1 MLRSEIGLIG
11 LGVMGQGLAV
21 NMAGHGHR
29 VSVFNPTPELFD
41 EFMRGR
47 AAGYPSIAG
56 AADIPELVDSLECP
70 RRIMLMIKSGPPV
83 DSVLSGFVDCLSPG
97 DIIIDAGNSHFKD
110 TIRRALELK
119 ARGLLYLGI
128 GISGGEEGALHGP
141 SIMAGGSEEAWRSVE
156 NIFSDIAARAGEAVR
171 CSGYLGPDGS
181 GHFVKMVHNG
191 IEYASMQLIAEAYD
205 MMRCFLRMNPEEIS
219 DVFRIWNT
227 RRLQSYLVEI
237 TSNILAHSDGVTG
250 KPMVDMIKDVA
261 QQKGTGMWSVSEAL
275 ELGVPVPTIAA
286 AVEARN
292 VSALKEQRERAS
304 RILAGPGC
312 SSPLRE
318 AAASG
323 KKDEKIEEIENALYA
338 SLICAYAQG
347 FALLYAA
354 SMAYGWN
361 LDSGQIASLWT
372 GGCIIRAGF
381 LNQVGEA
388 FDRDHGLCNLLLDEF
403 FADQVASC
411 QDGWRSTIAAS
422 VNGGLPTPAMA
433 SALSYYDSCR
443 SSMLP
448 ANLIQ
453 AQRDYF
459 GAHTYER
466 LDTNGAFHTHWPTG
480 RERPVG

>member
-1 MLRSEIGLIG
+1 MRSEIGLIG

-21 NMAGHGHR
+21 NMAIHGHR

-47 AAGYPSIAG
+47 AALYPSIEG
-56 AADIPELVDSLECP
+56 AADIRQLVDSLECP

-83 DSVLSGFVDCLSPG
+83 DSVISELVDFLSPG

-110 TIRRALELK
+110 TIRRTRELA

-141 SIMAGGSEEAWRSVE
+141 SIMAGGSEAAWRSVE
-156 NIFSDIAARAGEAVR
+156 NILSDIAAKAGGTVQ

-181 GHFVKMVHNG
+181 GHFAKMVHNG
-191 IEYASMQLIAEAYD
+191 IEYASMQLVAETYH

-227 RRLQSYLVEI
+227 RRLQSYLIEI
-237 TSNILAHSDGVTG
+237 TSSILAHSDGSTG
-250 KPMVDMIKDVA
+250 KPIVDMIKDAA
-261 QQKGTGMWSVSEAL
+261 QQKGTGMWSVFAAL

-292 VSALKEQRERAS
+292 MSALKEQRERAS
-304 RILAGPGC
+304 GILAGPGL
-312 SSPLRE
+312 SSPVSVAE
-318 AAASG
+318 ASRKG
-323 KKDEKIEEIENALYA
+323 QMIEEIEDALYA
-338 SLICAYAQG
+338 SLVCAYAQG
-347 FALLYAA
+347 FALLCAA
-354 SMAYGWN
+354 SIAYGWN

-372 GGCIIRAGF
+372 GGCIIRAAF
-381 LNQVGEA
+381 LNQIREA
-388 FDRDHGLCNLLLDEF
+388 FDRNRGLCNLLLDEF
-403 FADQVASC
+403 FAGEVASC
-411 QDGWRSTIAAS
+411 QDGWRSTVAAAA
-422 VNGGLPTPAMA
+422 NGGLPAPAMA
-433 SALSYYDSCR
+433 SALSYYDSYR
-443 SSMLP
+443 LQVLP

-466 LDTNGAFHTHWPTG
+466 IDADGAFHTHWPTG